1 MIEAEYHEFV
11 ASDGRR
17 LSWQRWL
24 PSSAVRGYV
33 VALHGIQSH
42 GGWYEHSS
50 RRLAEAGFEVCFLD
64 RRGSGR
70 NSEARGDAIHAD
82 RLVNDVRQFLVAT
95 RSRRDRDNPGAPVV
109 LQAVSWGGKLAAI
122 VASRCPGLV
131 DGLALLYPGL
141 KSRIRPGWWAR
152 FRLDLARRLE
162 IRDKLVDI
170 PLQDPALFTGD
181 PDWQQFIRDDPL
193 SLHEVTVGFLLA
205 NQDLDQ
211 QVDLAVTQVECPLL
225 LMLAGGDRIIDNVA
239 TRELFQR
246 FSSDEKRL
254 LEYADAEHTL
264 EFESSRDAFVADLLG
279 WLEQV
284 IVDD

>member
-17 LSWQRWL
+17 LSWQRWR
-24 PSSAVRGYV
+24 PSSPVRGYV

-42 GGWYEHSS
+42 GGWYEYSS
-50 RRLAEAGFEVCFLD
+50 RQLAEAGLEVCFLD

-70 NSEARGDAIHAD
+70 NSEARGDAVHAD

-95 RSRRDRDNPGAPVV
+95 RSRRDRDHPGAPVV
-109 LQAVSWGGKLAAI
+109 LQAVSWGGKLATI
-122 VASRCPGLV
+122 VASRCPDLV

-141 KSRIRPGWWAR
+141 KARIKPGWWAR

-170 PLQDPALFTGD
+170 PLQDPARFTGD
-181 PDWQQFIRDDPL
+181 TDWQQFIRDDPL

-211 QVDLAVTQVECPLL
+211 QVDLAVTQVDCPLL

-246 FSSDEKRL
+246 FSSTEKRL
-254 LEYADAEHTL
+254 LEYPDAEHTL
-264 EFESSRDAFVADLLG
+264 EFESSRDAFVADLLS

-284 IVDD
+284 VVDA